1 MAYAGNNPKSP
12 MTLNKCYIF
21 QIDRKLGSIP
31 LVSSIVKA
39 VQGSMKVM
47 LQSLL
52 AQLRTPIQ
60 LPACLRVVGYL
71 RRMDIFT
78 ETELR

>member
-1 MAYAGNNPKSP
+1 M
-12 MTLNKCYIF
+12 
-21 QIDRKLGSIP
+21 
-31 LVSSIVKA
+31 SSVVKA

-47 LQSLL
+47 LHSLL

>member
-1 MAYAGNNPKSP
+1 MGHLLRGNSLFLP
-12 MTLNKCYIF
+12 IF
-21 QIDRKLGSIP
+21 LQIDRKLGSIP
-31 LVSSIVKA
+31 LVTSVVKA

-52 AQLRTPIQ
+52 AQLRTEIQ